1 MKKIELVT
9 TLFIIATLFALVVV
23 QAESNEQSPPKEIRP
38 RTISE
43 IKSMPTNLLWT
54 SPFTNSKQ
62 GYQMVTDVLD
72 GFGGTAE
79 SDSYRMLVSSG
90 GQPSAIGIS
99 ESDNFT
105 TEAGY
110 VYTAHVDHGDAN
122 GDGEIE
128 IGDVVVLISYLF
140 RNGPAPDPLEAG
152 DATCAGE
159 VSVDDVVYLISYLFR
174 NGPLPGC
181 C

>member
-1 MKKIELVT
+1 MRKIKLS
-9 TLFIIATLFALVVV
+9 IIFLIVGVLIGTVVV
-23 QAESNEQSPPKEIRP
+23 KAESNEQAQPAKIKPKAVKEIKP
-38 RTISE
+38 NPADIPQAPAITG
-43 IKSMPTNLLWT
+43 
-54 SPFTNSKQ
+54 SKQ
-62 GYQMVTDVLD
+62 GYQLVTDVLD
-72 GFGGTAE
+72 GVGGASE
-79 SDSYRMLVSSG
+79 SVNYRMLVSSG

-110 VYTAHVDHGDAN
+110 VYTAHVNHGDAN

-128 IGDVVVLISYLF
+128 IGDVVVLIGYLF
-140 RNGPAPDPLEAG
+140 RNGPAPDPLEVG
-152 DATCAGE
+152 DATCDGE

-174 NGPLPGC
+174 NGPPPGC